1 MNIEHIKNIANYK
14 RSVEIAAALLDDCD
28 TTSSTCFNAL
38 GNPVQKQISPDS
50 RMISIINLRDR
61 LRNNLVARYEEYLQA
76 TKWGMDELESIADA
90 KMRKIL
96 FLRYVKEEQWSK
108 IAEEIGGKSTSDSI
122 KKSVERFMD
131 QNSAMKQA
139 Q

>member
-1 MNIEHIKNIANYK
+1 
-14 RSVEIAAALLDDCD
+14 
-28 TTSSTCFNAL
+28 
-38 GNPVQKQISPDS
+38 
-50 RMISIINLRDR
+50 MIGIIDLRDR